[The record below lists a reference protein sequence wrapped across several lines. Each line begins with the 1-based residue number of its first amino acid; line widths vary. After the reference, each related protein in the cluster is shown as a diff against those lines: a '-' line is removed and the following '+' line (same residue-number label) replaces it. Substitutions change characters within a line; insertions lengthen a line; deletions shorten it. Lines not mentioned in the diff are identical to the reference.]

1 MIKRLVIDNFKIH
14 KHLDINLKNLVLLT
28 GINSCGKSSVIQ
40 SLLLLRQTA
49 LYGSLNEGLSLSDAL
64 CNVGLAKDVFCQYA
78 DSDEMAI
85 RIDTEDGYGEW
96 KYPITMGGELEKN
109 YLKVSSFEN
118 HLTKNISLF
127 SKNFQYIS
135 IARWEP
141 KESYPLDT
149 KNVEIN
155 NQLSIEKGRCELVTH
170 YLYYWGKEVKRM
182 VPAELCCEG
191 VAQDLLSQV
200 SAWECRISENVRVE
214 PVKEGSAFALK
225 YAYHKDGDV
234 DSAEYSAFNV
244 GSGLSYVLPI
254 IVALLTT
261 EKGGLVIVENPEIHL
276 HSRGQA
282 ELTKLIAMAAQY
294 GVQVVVE
301 THSDHIING
310 ILVASKRFEL
320 EANGIDKENV
330 SIFHFAKD
338 TTTQLS
344 TCQPI
349 TIVGN
354 GEIDVQPNDF
364 FDQTEKDSNFLM
376 GLFYED

>member
-1 MIKRLVIDNFKIH
+1 MIKRLVLDNFKIH

-28 GINSCGKSSVIQ
+28 GINSSGKSSVIQ

-49 LYGSLNEGLSLSDAL
+49 LLGSLNEGLSLSDVL
-64 CNVGLAKDVFCQYA
+64 CNVGVAKDVFCQYA

-85 RIDTEDGYGEW
+85 QIETEVQSGYW
-96 KYPITMGGELEKN
+96 RYPITMGGGLEKN
-109 YLKVSSFEN
+109 FLKVSSCN
-118 HLTKNISLF
+118 NSLTKNTSLF

-135 IARWEP
+135 IARLEP

-155 NQLSIEKGRCELVTH
+155 NQLSIEKGRCELVAH
-170 YLYYWGKEVKRM
+170 YLYYWGKEVKKI
-182 VPAELCCEG
+182 VPTELCCEG

-214 PVKEGSAFALK
+214 PIKEGSAFALK

-301 THSDHIING
+301 THSDHILNG
-310 ILVASKRFEL
+310 ILVASKRFEQKR
-320 EANGIDKENV
+320 NGIDKENV

-338 TTTQLS
+338 TATQLS
-344 TCQPI
+344 TCQMV

-364 FDQTEKDSNFLM
+364 FDQTEKDSNYLM
-376 GLFYED
+376 GLSYED